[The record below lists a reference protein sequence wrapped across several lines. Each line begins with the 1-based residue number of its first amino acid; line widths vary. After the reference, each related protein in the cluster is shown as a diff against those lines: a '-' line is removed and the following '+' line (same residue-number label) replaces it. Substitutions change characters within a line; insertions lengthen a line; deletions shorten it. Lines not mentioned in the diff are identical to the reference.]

1 MTDKRTRTEGFSV
14 NGVPANTHALDAGAD
29 IEAAINA
36 EIEAGLAADRA
47 KRREEL
53 YYAARRKI
61 DAAHYDR
68 INAKAPVEGPL
79 AGLTPEQHAARLREI
94 NKRVAADMAAMD
106 AANARPVEGSLLYQR
121 KQASMGGSEG
131 FKIKSGG
138 S

>member
-1 MTDKRTRTEGFSV
+1 MNKRTEGFSV

-61 DAAHYDR
+61 NAGHYDR
-68 INAKAPVEGPL
+68 INGKHAVEGPL
-79 AGLTPEQHAARLREI
+79 AGLTPEQHAARLREM
-94 NKRVAADMAAMD
+94 NKRAAADMAAMD
-106 AANARPVEGSLLYQR
+106 AANSRPVEGSLVHQR
-121 KQASMGGSEG
+121 SRAALVPGAEG
-131 FKIKSGG
+131 FRIK
-138 S
+138 

>member
-1 MTDKRTRTEGFSV
+1 MTDKRTEGFSV

-29 IEAAINA
+29 IEAINA

-68 INAKAPVEGPL
+68 INAKAPIEGPL
-79 AGLTPEQHAARLREI
+79 AGLTPEQHAARLKAM
-94 NKRVAADMAAMD
+94 NAAVKRDMAAMD
-106 AANARPVEGSLLYQR
+106 AANAKPIEGTLLFQR
-121 KQASMGGSEG
+121 RKASMGPGSEG
-131 FKIKSGG
+131 FKIKPGCT
-138 S
+138 